1 MLLQLPYQMLFA
13 VATVDQVLVYSTA
26 HQKPLALFSQLHFA
40 TINDLAWRGD
50 RELELLACSSDGYI
64 SIMRLQI
71 PALDPLP
78 PDEYPEPLRPQAHQR
93 TQICFEKLA

>member
-1 MLLQLPYQMLFA
+1 MLLNLPYQMLFA

-64 SIMRLQI
+64 SIMRL
-71 PALDPLP
+71 
-78 PDEYPEPLRPQAHQR
+78 
-93 TQICFEKLA
+93 